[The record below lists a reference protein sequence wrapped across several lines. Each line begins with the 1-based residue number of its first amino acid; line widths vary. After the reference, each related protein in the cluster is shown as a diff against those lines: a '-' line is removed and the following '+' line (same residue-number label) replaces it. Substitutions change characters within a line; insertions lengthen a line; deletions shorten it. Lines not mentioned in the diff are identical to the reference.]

1 MARCAGSKPDGTPC
15 ERIVST
21 SQTYCYAHDSR
32 HRKARSLAA
41 SKAARSKPNK
51 ELQALKYQLQDI
63 ADRTLSG
70 ELESKRSAVAIQAL
84 NVKLRALEQERH
96 WRELGEIEERLEN
109 LENARLQAGEES
121 SSVWQA

>member
-1 MARCAGSKPDGTPC
+1 
-15 ERIVST
+15 
-21 SQTYCYAHDSR
+21 
-32 HRKARSLAA
+32 LAA